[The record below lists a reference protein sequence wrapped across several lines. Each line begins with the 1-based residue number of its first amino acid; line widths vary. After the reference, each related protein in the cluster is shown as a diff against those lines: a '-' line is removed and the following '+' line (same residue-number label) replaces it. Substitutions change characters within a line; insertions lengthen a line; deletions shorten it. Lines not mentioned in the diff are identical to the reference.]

1 MLKHNFRTHYAT
13 NNLNTS
19 GNLVYNDIVALIM
32 LINQNNKNI
41 ARRELYENVLRY
53 QNLLLALKYTIYWTY
68 V

>member
-53 QNLLLALKYTIYWTY
+53 QNLL
-68 V
+68 